1 MFTKILIANRGEI
14 AVRIIRAC
22 REMGIRSV
30 AVYSEADRRALHV
43 RLADEAVL
51 IGPPPVEQSY
61 LSIANILQAARQTG
75 AEAIHPGY
83 GFLSENAAFA
93 RAVQQAGLTF
103 IGPPADAIEVMGDK
117 GRARERVQAS
127 GVPVVPGYQG
137 QDGNSLLQGSDQV
150 LQDTDRVMAQK
161 AAELGYP
168 VLAKAAAGGGGKGM
182 RVVWQP
188 DDLPESLAAARREAL
203 HAFGDPRLILERYIP
218 HARHIEFQILADAH
232 GHTLHLF
239 ERECSVQ
246 RRHQKI
252 IEETP
257 SPFLEPE
264 MRAQMG
270 ATAVAVAEAA
280 GYQNAGTIEFIV
292 DPGRRAFYFLEMNT
306 RLQVEYPV
314 TELVTGHDLVQW
326 QIRIAAGEALP
337 FCQEDLSQRGHA
349 IECRLYAEDPANNF
363 LPATGSLLRF
373 VEPKGP
379 GMRVDSGFTSG
390 DEITIHYDPLVAK
403 IIAWAEDRPAAIHK
417 MLAALRETVLLGVTH
432 NGQFLQDVLASPE
445 FQSGDVST
453 TWIEERFGD
462 WQPPQCALPPEV
474 LVAAALAQLQYASV
488 DVASAANGKLAQG
501 VDPYSPWRAPTSFRL
516 GG

>member
-1 MFTKILIANRGEI
+1 MFSKIFIANRGEI

-22 REMGIRSV
+22 REMGIASV

-61 LSIANILQAARQTG
+61 LSIEKIIEAARRTG

-93 RAVQQAGLTF
+93 RAVHKAGLVF
-103 IGPPADAIEVMGDK
+103 IGPPADAIEAMGDK
-117 GRARERVQAS
+117 GRARERMQAS

-137 QDGNSLLQGSDQV
+137 QDD
-150 LQDTDRVMAQK
+150 DRILEEKAQ
-161 AAELGYP
+161 ALGYP

-188 DDLPESLAAARREAL
+188 EELAESLAAARREAL
-203 HAFGDPRLILERYIP
+203 HAFGDQRLILERYIP
-218 HARHIEFQILADAH
+218 SARHIEFQVLADAH

-257 SPFLEPE
+257 SPFLDSE
-264 MRAQMG
+264 MRARMG
-270 ATAVAVAEAA
+270 AAAVAAAEAV

-292 DPGRRAFYFLEMNT
+292 DAQRREFYFLEMNT
-306 RLQVEYPV
+306 RLQVEHPV

-326 QIRIAAGEALP
+326 QIRIAAGEPLP
-337 FCQEDLSQRGHA
+337 FRQSDLSQRGQA

-363 LPATGSLLRF
+363 LPATGPLLSF
-373 VEPKGP
+373 IEPRGP
-379 GMRVDSGFTSG
+379 GVRVDSGFTSG
-390 DEITIHYDPLVAK
+390 DEITIHYDPLIAK
-403 IIAWAEDRPAAIHK
+403 LSVWAEDRPLAIRK
-417 MLAALRETVLLGVTH
+417 MLSALRETILLGIIH
-432 NGQFLQDVLASPE
+432 NGQFLQDVLSTRE
-445 FQSGDVST
+445 FQAGDIYT
-453 TWIEERFGD
+453 TWIEDQFGD
-462 WQPPQCALPPEV
+462 WQPPQCSLPPEV
-474 LVAAALAQLQYASV
+474 LVAAALIQLQPTSPNGAPT
-488 DVASAANGKLAQG
+488 ANGQPAPRS
-501 VDPYSPWRAPTSFRL
+501 DPFSPWRASTSFRL
-516 GG
+516 GE